1 MEIPYE
7 TVLERYSDLVYRIA
21 VSQTG
26 SLHDAED
33 IFQDVF
39 VQLTGHLRELE
50 GEAHLKH
57 WLIRVTVNRCKNYHL
72 SFWKR
77 RVALDAEAG
86 VNQGVPAPQENP
98 LVSVVREKLA
108 ALPPKLKAVVYLYYY
123 EEYSTEEIAAM
134 LKLPRGTVKSR
145 LYHARKLLEQELKE
159 VI

>member
-1 MEIPYE
+1 MDVPYE
-7 TVLERYSDLVYRIA
+7 TVLERYADLVYRIA
-21 VSQTG
+21 VSQTK

-39 VQLTGHLRELE
+39 VQLTGHLHELE
-50 GEAHLKH
+50 SEAHLKH
-57 WLIRVTVNRCKNYHL
+57 WLIRVTINRCKNYHL

-86 VNQGVPAPQENP
+86 MNRSVPAMQEDP
-98 LVSVVREKLA
+98 LVSAVREKLA

-123 EEYSTEEIAAM
+123 EEYSTEKIAAM

-145 LYHARKLLEQELKE
+145 LYHARRLLKQELKE

>member
-1 MEIPYE
+1 MDVPYE
-7 TVLERYSDLVYRIA
+7 TVLERYADLVYRIA
-21 VSQTG
+21 VSQTK

-39 VQLTGHLRELE
+39 VQLTGHLHELE
-50 GEAHLKH
+50 SEAHLKH
-57 WLIRVTVNRCKNYHL
+57 WLIRVTMNRCKNYHL

-86 VNQGVPAPQENP
+86 MNRSVPAMQEDP
-98 LVSVVREKLA
+98 LVSAVREKLA

-145 LYHARKLLEQELKE
+145 LYHARRLLKQELKE

>member
-1 MEIPYE
+1 MDVPYE
-7 TVLERYSDLVYRIA
+7 TVLERYADLVYRIA
-21 VSQTG
+21 VSQTK

-39 VQLTGHLRELE
+39 VQLTGHLHELE
-50 GEAHLKH
+50 SEAHLKH
-57 WLIRVTVNRCKNYHL
+57 WLIRVTINRCKNYHL

-86 VNQGVPAPQENP
+86 MNRSVPAMQEDP
-98 LVSVVREKLA
+98 LVSAVREKLA

-145 LYHARKLLEQELKE
+145 LYHARRLLKQELKE